1 VDLLKF
7 SQKFVFVVLFFSV
20 VPLLIFW
27 YFSYNTAE
35 EAITDL
41 TTNQQELVTQNL
53 ASNVETY
60 YSDYAKSLESIG
72 KIDFINS
79 FVKSLSGYFNA
90 SENPTQLFKYSYND
104 LNLEEN
110 YADLNKL
117 SRDDYQTLNDEFGDE
132 SYNVEDYDLFH
143 SRYHSSMRDFKDVE
157 NLEDIYL
164 IDRNGYVVYS
174 INKAEDYAINVTE
187 TSDQLSE
194 MYNVLKQQDS
204 ENLTPHLID
213 FEYYPT
219 KDKYLAFYG
228 MVLYN
233 YAVDGYLVIS
243 KDVSSL
249 QSLVRLGNDTEDKL
263 FLTKE
268 DGTLLNNIGT
278 RTAFKSTKDISF
290 VDSNNGSLDYES
302 NGEMVLGAFQ
312 KISLNRGYDK
322 FVIIEK
328 SEDVAYASI
337 KNLNNINLII
347 IISVIVS
354 VLILVSLFSRYLLK
368 PIKDIQTNV
377 EYISNDDLSH
387 ELKQGRKD
395 EFGLISGLFEN
406 IRQTIREIVDK
417 IRNESSTI
425 NNGADRIEESAVKNV
440 KEIEGI
446 RNSIESIQRNT
457 ESVAASVEET
467 TASIEDVSAGAK
479 SISQSAN
486 ELSEKTANIVEKID
500 GSKKEISSMMQSVD
514 KIETLMNTNNRS
526 IQQLSGQTDSIR
538 DITESIHDIAE
549 QTNLL
554 ALNAAIEAAR
564 AGEAGKGFAVV
575 ADEIRKLAEESSIAA
590 GKIENNI
597 DVLVNDSSKV
607 ADESNKVTNNVK
619 EMTDSIKNVAI
630 SLEDV
635 ITSVEEISTMI
646 ENTTASSQEQGASTE
661 QINDSINMI
670 NKSVQ
675 AIVSEVNDISDKVEN
690 QYGSMKELQNL
701 SADLNNSIDVLENYS
716 KKFKL

>member
-1 VDLLKF
+1 MKF

-90 SENPTQLFKYSYND
+90 AENPTQLFKYSYND
-104 LNLEEN
+104 LNPEEN
-110 YADLNKL
+110 YAELNKL
-117 SRDDYQTLNDEFGDE
+117 SREDYQTLNDEFGDE

-143 SRYHSSMRDFKDVE
+143 SRYHPSMRDFKKVE

-164 IDRNGYVVYS
+164 IDKNGYVVYS
-174 INKAEDYAINVTE
+174 INKAEDYGLKVTE
-187 TSDQLSE
+187 TNNQLSE
-194 MYNVLKQQDS
+194 MYSTLKEQNS
-204 ENLTPHLID
+204 ENFHPYLID
-213 FEYYPT
+213 FAYYPP

-233 YAVDGYLVIS
+233 YAIDGYLVIS
-243 KDVSSL
+243 KEVNSL
-249 QSLVRLGNDTEDKL
+249 QSLVNLGTDSEEQL
-263 FLTKE
+263 FLTKM
-268 DGTLLNNIGT
+268 DGTLLNKVGNK
-278 RTAFKSTKDISF
+278 TAFKSTKDVSF
-290 VDSNNGSLDYES
+290 VNGNSGSLNYES
-302 NGEMVLGAFQ
+302 NGVKVLGAYQ
-312 KISLNRGYDK
+312 KISLKQGYDK
-322 FVIIEK
+322 LVIMEK
-328 SEDVAYASI
+328 LQKVAYAPI
-337 KNLNNINLII
+337 NNLNKINIILII
-347 IISVIVS
+347 AVVVS
-354 VLILVSLFSRYLLK
+354 VLVLVTLFARYLLK

-387 ELKQGRKD
+387 ELKQDRKD
-395 EFGLISGLFEN
+395 EFGLISHLFEN
-406 IRQTIREIVDK
+406 IRQNIREIVDK

-425 NNGADRIEESAVKNV
+425 NSGADRIEESAVKNV
-440 KEIEGI
+440 QEIEGI

-486 ELSEKTANIVEKID
+486 ELSEKTSNIVEKID
-500 GSKKEISSMMQSVD
+500 GSKKEINSMMQSVD

-575 ADEIRKLAEESSIAA
+575 ADEIRKLAEESSVAA

-619 EMTDSIKNVAI
+619 EMTDSIKNVAR

-675 AIVSEVNDISDKVEN
+675 AIVSEVNEISDKVEN

>member
-1 VDLLKF
+1 MKF

-35 EAITDL
+35 EAITNL
-41 TTNQQELVTQNL
+41 TTNQQELVTKNL
-53 ASNVETY
+53 ASNVESY
-60 YSDYAKSLESIG
+60 YSDYSKSLESIG

-79 FVKSLSGYFNA
+79 FVKSLSGYFNSA
-90 SENPTQLFKYSYND
+90 ENPTELFKYAYNN
-104 LNLEEN
+104 LNPEEN
-110 YADLNKL
+110 FADLNKL
-117 SRDDYQTLNDEFGDE
+117 SRDNYSVLQDEFGDE
-132 SYNVEDYDLFH
+132 GFNVEDYDLFH
-143 SRYHSSMRDFKDVE
+143 SRYHTSMIDFKDVE

-164 IDRNGYVVYS
+164 VDRNGYVVYS
-174 INKAEDYAINVTE
+174 VNKAEDYAINLNE
-187 TSDQLSE
+187 SNNKLSE
-194 MYNVLKQQDS
+194 MYNLLQEQDS
-204 ENLTPHLID
+204 ENLQPHLID
-213 FEYYPT
+213 FDYYSE
-219 KDKYLAFYG
+219 KGKNLAFYG

-233 YAVDGYLVIS
+233 YAVDGYLIIS
-243 KDVSSL
+243 KDISSL
-249 QSLVRLGNDTEDKL
+249 QSLVSLGDNVEDKL
-263 FLTKE
+263 FLTKT
-268 DGTLLNNIGT
+268 DGTLLNNVGN
-278 RTAFKSTKDISF
+278 RNAFESTKDISF
-290 VDSNNGSLDYES
+290 VEGMSGSLDYES
-302 NGEMVLGAFQ
+302 DEEMVLGAYQ
-312 KISLNRGYDK
+312 KISLENGYDK
-322 FVIIEK
+322 IVIMEK
-328 SEDVAYASI
+328 SQEEAYSAI
-337 KNLNNINLII
+337 TNLNRLNII
-347 IISVIVS
+347 IIAVVIVS
-354 VLILVSLFSRYLLK
+354 VLILVTLFAKYLLK
-368 PIKDIQTNV
+368 PIKNIQTNV

-387 ELKQGRKD
+387 ELKQERKD
-395 EFGLISGLFEN
+395 EFGLIGNLFEK
-406 IRQTIREIVDK
+406 IRQTIREIIEK
-417 IRNESSTI
+417 IKNESSSI
-425 NNGADRIEESAVKNV
+425 NKGADRIEESAVQNV
-440 KEIEGI
+440 EEIEGI
-446 RNSIESIQRNT
+446 RSSIESIQRNT

-486 ELSEKTANIVEKID
+486 ELSEKTSSIVEKID
-500 GSKKEISSMMQSVD
+500 GSKKEINSMMESVD

-575 ADEIRKLAEESSIAA
+575 ADEIRKLAEESSVAA

-619 EMTDSIKNVAI
+619 EMTDSIKNVAR

-635 ITSVEEISTMI
+635 ISSVEEISTMI

-701 SADLNNSIDVLENYS
+701 SADLNQSIDVLENYS

>member
-1 VDLLKF
+1 LKF
-7 SQKFVFVVLFFSV
+7 SQKFIFVVLLFSI

-27 YFSYNTAE
+27 YFSYSTAE

-41 TTNQQELVTQNL
+41 TINQQELVTQNL
-53 ASNVETY
+53 ASNVESY
-60 YSDYAKSLESIG
+60 YLDYSKSLESIV

-79 FVKSLSGYFNA
+79 FVKSLSGYFNSA
-90 SENPTQLFKYSYND
+90 ENPTELFKYSYND
-104 LNLEEN
+104 LNPEEN
-110 YADLNKL
+110 YEDLNKL
-117 SRDDYQTLNDEFGDE
+117 SRDDYQTLNDKFGDE
-132 SYNVEDYDLFH
+132 SYKVEDYDLFH

-164 IDRNGYVVYS
+164 IDKNGYVVYS
-174 INKAEDYAINVTE
+174 VNKAEDYGINVTQ
-187 TSDQLSE
+187 SNNQLSE
-194 MYNVLKQQDS
+194 MFNLLKQQNS
-204 ENLTPHLID
+204 ENLMPQLID
-213 FEYYPT
+213 FSYYAP
-219 KDKYLAFYG
+219 KNKYLAFYG

-233 YAVDGYLVIS
+233 YAVDGYLVVS
-243 KDVSSL
+243 KDVSTL
-249 QSLVRLGNDTEDKL
+249 QSLVRLGSDSEDKL
-263 FLTKE
+263 FLTKL
-268 DGTLLNNIGT
+268 DGTLLNNVGDK
-278 RTAFKSTKDISF
+278 TAFESKKDVSF
-290 VDSNNGSLDYES
+290 VIGDNGTLDYES
-302 NGEMVLGAFQ
+302 DGEMVLGAYQ
-312 KISLNRGYDK
+312 RISLNKGYDK
-322 FVIIEK
+322 LVIMEK
-328 SEDVAYASI
+328 SEEVAYASI
-337 KNLNNINLII
+337 NNLNRINIILILI
-347 IISVIVS
+347 VIISVFVS
-354 VLILVSLFSRYLLK
+354 ITLFARYLLR

-387 ELKQGRKD
+387 ELKTDRKD
-395 EFGLISGLFEN
+395 EFGLISRLFEN
-406 IRQTIREIVDK
+406 IRKTIREIIEK

-425 NNGADRIEESAVKNV
+425 NRGADRIEESAVKNV
-440 KEIEGI
+440 EEIEGI

-486 ELSEKTANIVEKID
+486 ELSERTSNIVEKID
-500 GSKKEISSMMQSVD
+500 GSKKEINSMMESVD
-514 KIETLMNTNNRS
+514 KIETLMSTNNRS

-575 ADEIRKLAEESSIAA
+575 ADEIRKLAEESSVAA

-597 DVLVNDSSKV
+597 DVLVNNSSKV

-619 EMTDSIKNVAI
+619 EMTDSIKNVAK

-646 ENTTASSQEQGASTE
+646 ENTTASSQEQGASIE

-675 AIVSEVNDISDKVEN
+675 AIVGEVNDISEKVEN
-690 QYGSMKELQNL
+690 QYGSMKELQKL

-716 KKFKL
+716 KKFKF